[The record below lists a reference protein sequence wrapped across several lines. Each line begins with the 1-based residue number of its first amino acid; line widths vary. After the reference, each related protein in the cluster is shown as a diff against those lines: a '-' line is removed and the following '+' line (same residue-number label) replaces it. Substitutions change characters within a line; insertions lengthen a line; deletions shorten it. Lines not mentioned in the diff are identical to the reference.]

1 MPFPLKNNRDS
12 IPQNTT
18 IIRQANTT
26 DVSELAEIVVSSF
39 YDYSGILSWLNPLLQ
54 LTVSED
60 LRYRLR
66 SNLPLYQCLVATLNR
81 DCETAAMADLDRT
94 PIAGTVEISLRTSF
108 WSPRPQYPYI
118 SNLAVKNI
126 YRRQGIARQLLN
138 RCEQIAHS
146 WGYDAIQLHVLNQN
160 NSAKQLYLSSGYKV
174 IQKEP
179 HWNGFFE
186 PNCFRLLLRKKISN
200 G

>member
-1 MPFPLKNNRDS
+1 MSCLMPFSSKNNSDS
-12 IPQNTT
+12 IPQNKL
-18 IIRQANTT
+18 IIRHAKTT
-26 DVSELAEIVVSSF
+26 DVPELAEIVVSSF

-54 LTVSED
+54 FTVSED

-66 SNLPLYQCLVATLNR
+66 SNIPLYQCLVATL
-81 DCETAAMADLDRT
+81 DDETAVRAPS

-108 WSPRPQYPYI
+108 WSSRPQYPYI

-126 YRRQGIARQLLN
+126 YRRRGIARQLLDK
-138 RCEQIAHS
+138 CEQVAHS
-146 WGYDAIQLHVLNQN
+146 WGYDAIQLHVLNHN
-160 NSAKQLYLSSGYKV
+160 NSAKQLYLNSGYKV

-186 PNCFRLLLRKKISN
+186 PNCSRLLLRKRIFDS
-200 G
+200 

>member
-12 IPQNTT
+12 IPQNKP
-18 IIRQANTT
+18 IIRQAKTT

-54 LTVSED
+54 FTVSED

-66 SNLPLYQCLVATLNR
+66 SNLPLYQCLVATLDR
-81 DCETAAMADLDRT
+81 DRPQS

-108 WSPRPQYPYI
+108 WSPSPQYPYI

-126 YRRQGIARQLLN
+126 YRRRGIARQLLDK
-138 RCEQIAHS
+138 CEQVAHS

-160 NSAKQLYLSSGYKV
+160 NSAKQLYLDSGYK
-174 IQKEP
+174 IIHKEP

-186 PNCFRLLLRKKISN
+186 PNSSRLLLRKKIFK
-200 G
+200 

>member
-1 MPFPLKNNRDS
+1 MPFPLQNNRDF
-12 IPQNTT
+12 IPQNKPM
-18 IIRQANTT
+18 IRQAKTT
-26 DVSELAEIVVSSF
+26 DASELAEIVVSSF

-66 SNLPLYQCLVATLNR
+66 SNLPLYQCLVATL
-81 DCETAAMADLDRT
+81 DPETATEIDRSQSNIT
-94 PIAGTVEISLRTSF
+94 GTVEISLRNSF

-126 YRRQGIARQLLN
+126 YRRRGIARQLLN
-138 RCEQIAHS
+138 KCEQVAHS
-146 WGYDAIQLHVLNQN
+146 WGYDIIQLHVLERN
-160 NSAKQLYLSSGYKV
+160 NSAKQLYLNSGYK
-174 IQKEP
+174 IIREEP

-186 PNCFRLLLRKKISN
+186 PNCSRLLLRKRIFDS
-200 G
+200 

>member
-12 IPQNTT
+12 IPQNQT

-66 SNLPLYQCLVATLNR
+66 SNLPLYQCLVATLDR
-81 DCETAAMADLDRT
+81 AAPANADRHQS

-126 YRRQGIARQLLN
+126 YRRRGIARQLLD
-138 RCEQIAHS
+138 RCEQVAQS
-146 WGYDAIQLHVLNQN
+146 WGYDGIQLHVLDRN
-160 NSAKQLYLSSGYKV
+160 NSAKHLYLDSGYK
-174 IQKEP
+174 IIHQEP

-186 PNCFRLLLRKKISN
+186 PNCFRLLLRKKI
-200 G
+200 